1 MSGKQERERRRQ
13 ERIHAQ
19 AKAKA
24 DQSRRRRVQ
33 LLSAAAF
40 VGIVVVVI
48 LVVAIGQG
56 GGGSGGDTSLEDV
69 GLVEEQ
75 LAGIHQHGTV
85 LGDPS
90 AKVTLIEFGDLQCPI
105 CKAFS
110 EEVLPSVIAGSVS
123 RGEAKI
129 DFRNYT
135 IISQQSVPAGAAAL
149 AAGEQG
155 RGWNFIDIFYR
166 NQGEE
171 RSGYVTDSFLTSI
184 AKGAKVPDMA
194 RWNRE
199 RKSQR
204 LLREVE
210 RTTQEAEG
218 YGFEGTPS
226 FYVEGPGGSE
236 SIGTPESME
245 ELEVAIQEAE

>member
-13 ERIHAQ
+13 ERIRAQAQ
-19 AKAKA
+19 AKE
-24 DQSRRRRVQ
+24 DQRRRRRVQ
-33 LLSAAAF
+33 LMTAAAF
-40 VGIVVVVI
+40 IGIVVVVI
-48 LVVAIGQG
+48 LVVAVSQG
-56 GGGSGGDTSLEDV
+56 GSSSGGDTNLEDV

-75 LAGIHQHGTV
+75 LAGIPQHGTV

-110 EEVLPSVIAGSVS
+110 EEVLPSVISGSVS

-155 RGWNFIDIFYR
+155 RGWNFIDVFYR

-171 RSGYVTDSFLTSI
+171 RSGYVTDSFLTAI
-184 AKGAKVPDMA
+184 AKGAKVHDLG

-199 RKSQR
+199 RRSQR
-204 LLREVE
+204 LLSEVA
-210 RTTQEAEG
+210 RTAREAETH
-218 YGFEGTPS
+218 GFQGTPS
-226 FYVEGPGGSE
+226 FFVEGPGGSE
-236 SIGTPESME
+236 AIGTPETME

>member
-13 ERIHAQ
+13 ERISAQ
-19 AKAKA
+19 AKAKE
-24 DQSRRRRVQ
+24 DQRRRRRVQ
-33 LLSAAAF
+33 LMSAAAF
-40 VGIVVVVI
+40 AGIVLVVI
-48 LVVAIGQG
+48 LVVAVSQG
-56 GGGSGGDTSLEDV
+56 GSGSGGDTNLEDV

-75 LAGIHQHGTV
+75 LSGIPQHGTV
-85 LGDPS
+85 LGRPS

-129 DFRNYT
+129 EFRNYT
-135 IISQQSVPAGAAAL
+135 IISEQSIPAGTAAL

-184 AKGAKVPDMA
+184 AKGAKVPDLK
-194 RWNRE
+194 RWNME

-204 LLREVE
+204 LLSEVE
-210 RTTQEAEG
+210 HTTQEAERK
-218 YGFEGTPS
+218 GFEGTPS
-226 FYVEGPGGSE
+226 FFVEGPGRHE
-236 SIGTPESME
+236 AIGTPESTE

>member
-13 ERIHAQ
+13 ERVRAQ
-19 AKAKA
+19 AKAKE
-24 DQSRRRRVQ
+24 DQHRRRRVQ

-40 VGIVVVVI
+40 VGIVVIVI
-48 LVVAIGQG
+48 LVVTVGQG
-56 GGGSGGDTSLEDV
+56 GSGNGGDTTLEDV

-75 LAGIHQHGTV
+75 LAGIPQHGTV

-155 RGWNFIDIFYR
+155 RGWNFIDVFYR

-171 RSGYVTDSFLTSI
+171 RSGYVTDAFLTAI
-184 AKGAKVPDMA
+184 AKGAKVPDLK
-194 RWNRE
+194 RWNKE
-199 RKSQR
+199 RKSER
-204 LLREVE
+204 LLGEVA
-210 RTTQEAEG
+210 RTTREAKAH
-218 YGFEGTPS
+218 GFEGTPS
-226 FYVEGPGGSE
+226 FFVEGPGGSE
-236 SIGTPESME
+236 SIGTPETME